1 MTGAL
6 IPAQELPRQAAEP
19 ILRHSA
25 GEPETETRQLEAPTF
40 VLSQFSRLQVQA
52 PALPGLAPGAVI
64 LSGLKATL
72 FFSHF
77 FFYFIFHLFIY
88 IYGSYYVAHNGLKL
102 GIFLAQTPDH
112 RYI

>member
-25 GEPETETRQLEAPTF
+25 GEPETRQLEAPTF

-77 FFYFIFHLFIY
+77 FFLLYISFIY
-88 IYGSYYVAHNGLKL
+88 LHIWLLLCCSQWP
-102 GIFLAQTPDH
+102 QTRDLLSSDS
-112 RYI
+112 